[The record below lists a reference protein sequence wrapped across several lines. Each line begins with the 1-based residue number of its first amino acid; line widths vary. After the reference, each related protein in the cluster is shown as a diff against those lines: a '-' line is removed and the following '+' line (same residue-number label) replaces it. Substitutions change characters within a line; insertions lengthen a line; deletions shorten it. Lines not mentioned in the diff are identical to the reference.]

1 MCKNIYTKYH
11 LFIFE
16 LLIYTLDITTVDN
29 NFMKIIN
36 KNNRKWLFSVF
47 FLFSSINFTACSLLS
62 QSAKDDKA
70 TIDDGRSASELLS
83 DARRALDKG
92 NYETA
97 IKDYETLEA
106 RYPLGRFAQQSM
118 LETAYAYYKAEEE
131 DTALDTIDRFMR
143 IYPRSPI
150 FDYALYLRGLVNFNR
165 GTSITDKF
173 FPRSFAD
180 LDNVKQKESFHDFSK
195 LTNRYPNSKYV
206 SDAKMRIQHLRNSLS
221 KSEVNV
227 AQYYMKRGAYL
238 AAFNRAEYAIKHYQ
252 GSPAVIDALVI
263 KMQASEKLGKKDLA
277 AATRQVI
284 ELNFPKRAANL

>member
-1 MCKNIYTKYH
+1 
-11 LFIFE
+11 
-16 LLIYTLDITTVDN
+16 
-29 NFMKIIN
+29 MKIIN
-36 KNNRKWLFSVF
+36 KNNRKWLFSAF

-62 QSAKDDKA
+62 QSVKDDKA
-70 TIDDGRSASELLS
+70 TIDDGRSANKLLS

-143 IYPRSPI
+143 IHPRSPI

-263 KMQASEKLGKKDLA
+263 KMQASKKLGKKDLA
-277 AATRQVI
+277 AATRRVI
-284 ELNFPKRAANL
+284 ELNFPSRAANL